1 MHGKASRVTGQMRVD
16 LHVHTSPRS
25 PCSSIDPVQL
35 CEKAQDLGL
44 DGICLTEHGLMWSQE
59 EVKELERIS
68 GGVRIFRGME
78 VTTNQG
84 DVLVFG
90 LSKDIRNVIPIEELR
105 KEVLEAGGFMA
116 AAHPFRG
123 FLLFG
128 VTQLQMSVEQAS
140 RRSLFQYVDGLEIG
154 NCKVTEPENEM
165 ARQVAQKLGLT
176 GVAGSDAHR
185 LEELGKWVT
194 VFQKQIEDES
204 ELLQELRLG
213 RFSVEFFG

>member
-1 MHGKASRVTGQMRVD
+1 MFMRVD

-25 PCSSIDPVQL
+25 PCSSIDPMQL
-35 CEKAQDLGL
+35 LERAQLLGL
-44 DGICLTEHGLMWSQE
+44 QGICLTEHGLMWSRE
-59 EVKELERIS
+59 EVQELEKIS
-68 GGVRIFRGME
+68 PGVRIFRGME

-90 LSKDIRNVIPIEELR
+90 ISRNIKEVVPIEQLR
-105 KEVLEAGGFMA
+105 QEVLEAGGFMV

-140 RRSLFQYVDGLEIG
+140 QRSLFKYVDAVEIG

-165 ARQVAQKLGLT
+165 ARQVAQRLGLA

-185 LEELGKWVT
+185 LEELGRWVT
-194 VFQKQIEDES
+194 VFQKRVTDEGKFL
-204 ELLQELRLG
+204 EELRQG
-213 RFSVEFFG
+213 RFSSEFLG

>member
-1 MHGKASRVTGQMRVD
+1 MSMRVD

-25 PCSSIDPVQL
+25 PCSSIDPL
-35 CEKAQDLGL
+35 KLLERARSLGL
-44 DGICLTEHGLMWSQE
+44 QGICLTEHGLMWSRE
-59 EVKELERIS
+59 EVRELEKIS
-68 GGVRIFRGME
+68 EGVRIFRGME

-90 LSKDIRNVIPIEELR
+90 ISRNIKEVVPIEQLR
-105 KEVLEAGGFMA
+105 QEVLEAGGFMA

-140 RRSLFQYVDGLEIG
+140 QRSLFKYVDAVEIG
-154 NCKVTEPENEM
+154 NCKVTEPENQM
-165 ARQVAQKLGLT
+165 ARQVAQKLGLA

-185 LEELGKWVT
+185 LEELGRWVT
-194 VFQKQIEDES
+194 VFQREIRDDED
-204 ELLQELRLG
+204 LLKELRSG
-213 RFSVEFFG
+213 RLSVGSMP

>member
-1 MHGKASRVTGQMRVD
+1 MRID

-25 PCSSIDPVQL
+25 QCSSIDPLQL
-35 CEKAQDLGL
+35 LERAQILGL
-44 DGICLTEHGLMWSQE
+44 EGLCLTEHGLMWSKE
-59 EVKELERIS
+59 EVQELEKIS
-68 GGVRIFRGME
+68 AGVRIFRGME

-90 LSKDIRNVIPIEELR
+90 ISRDIKEVVPIEQLR
-105 KEVLEAGGFMA
+105 QEVLEAGGFMA

-128 VTQLQMSVEQAS
+128 VTQLQMSEEQAS
-140 RRSLFQYVDGLEIG
+140 QRNLFKYVDAVEIG
-154 NCKVTEPENEM
+154 NCKVTEPENKM
-165 ARQVAQKLGLT
+165 ARQVAQRLGLA

-194 VFQKQIEDES
+194 VFRREIRDDED
-204 ELLQELRLG
+204 LLKELRWG
-213 RFSVEFFG
+213 RFSVGYVP